1 MQHSDTILDARWVV
15 PVEPAHQVLEHHSVV
30 IVGDHIAAILPIA
43 EAHQRFT
50 TENTVSLPHHAL
62 IPGLVNLHTH
72 SPMTLMRGLA
82 DDLPLM
88 EWLSQHIWPAE
99 ARHVTS
105 AFVHDGSLLACAEML
120 RGGITCFNDMYFHPE
135 ATAEAAVR
143 AGIRASI
150 GLIAL
155 DIPTPYASDADAYL
169 HKGLQ
174 ARDQFSSEPLLSF
187 TLAPHAP
194 YTVSDKTF
202 GKILTYAE
210 QLDLPIHLHV
220 QETQDEIVQ
229 SLQQHHQRPIQR
241 LHHLGLLGANLIA
254 VHAVHLQ
261 EDEMGLLAR
270 QGCHVAHC
278 PVSNLKL
285 ASGIAPIQKLRQ
297 HGINIGLGSDGAASN
312 NRLDLFQEMRFA
324 ALLAKG
330 VSGDASA
337 LPAFDV
343 LCMATLD
350 GARALSLDD
359 KIGSLLPGKAAD
371 IAAVDL
377 GSLEMQPCYDVVSH
391 LIYVAGRDQVS
402 HVWVNGEPRVEN
414 RALLTLD
421 EKQLVSQAG
430 LWKERI
436 GNPTQ

>member
-1 MQHSDTILDARWVV
+1 MQNIDLLIRPRWLAPVVPAGLTLVDHAVAVDQGRIVAVLPESEALQRFAPRSERILDR
-15 PVEPAHQVLEHHSVV
+15 HL
-30 IVGDHIAAILPIA
+30 
-43 EAHQRFT
+43 
-50 TENTVSLPHHAL
+50 L

-72 SPMTLMRGLA
+72 AAMSLLRGLA

-88 EWLSQHIWPAE
+88 DWLRDHIWPAE
-99 ARHVTS
+99 AKHVS
-105 AFVHDGSLLACAEML
+105 AQFVYDGTRLACAEML
-120 RGGITCFNDMYFHPE
+120 RGGITCFNDMYFYPE

-155 DIPTPYASDADAYL
+155 DLPTPYASDADDYL

-210 QLDLPIHLHV
+210 QLELPIHLHV
-220 QETQDEIVQ
+220 QETLDEIAQ

-241 LHHLGLLGANLIA
+241 LHHLGLLGSNLIA

-261 EDEMGLLAR
+261 EDEMSLLAS

-285 ASGIAPIQKLRQ
+285 ASGIAPIQKLRE
-297 HGINIGLGSDGAASN
+297 HGVNIGLGSDSAASN

-330 VSGDASA
+330 ASGNAAA
-337 LPAFDV
+337 LPAFDA
-343 LCMATLD
+343 LRMATLD
-350 GARALSLDD
+350 GARALGLDER
-359 KIGSLLPGKAAD
+359 IGSLSPGKAAD
-371 IAAVDL
+371 IVAVDL
-377 GSLEMQPCYDVVSH
+377 GSLEMQPCYDIVSH
-391 LIYVAGRDQVS
+391 LIYVAGREQVT
-402 HVWVNGEPRVEN
+402 HVWVDGKLRVEN
-414 RALLTLD
+414 RTLLTLD
-421 EKQLVSQAG
+421 EKQLASQARR
-430 LWKERI
+430 WKERI
-436 GNPTQ
+436 GNPSQ